1 MNIIIAIVF
10 IGLVAT
16 FTNALICIC
25 FKAIELLMN
34 SGLLIVKMLGW
45 LTGILM
51 ISWGISLI

>member
-1 MNIIIAIVF
+1 MNILIAIVF

-16 FTNALICIC
+16 FTNALIDIC

>member
-1 MNIIIAIVF
+1 MNILIAIVF

-16 FTNALICIC
+16 FTNALISIC